1 MSKVPVG
8 KGIRISLQP
17 DYDGMNLAERPDQRM
32 VDEEVNNEGC
42 DKQGKRN
49 VDSMDPGNQLPSRLK
64 FYHLLVRRNVASSG
78 RSSSRPL
85 LTCAQ

>member
-8 KGIRISLQP
+8 KGIRVSFQP

-32 VDEEVNNEGC
+32 VDEEVNNKGR
-42 DKQGKRN
+42 DKQGKRH

-64 FYHLLVRRNVASSG
+64 LHHLFVRRNVAPSW
-78 RSSSRPL
+78 RSSSGPL
-85 LTCAQ
+85 FPRA